1 MEKTILNFHFDYLTP
16 TLTITLVP
24 EKRGKGQKLQDVQA
38 KTILAAQLVQK
49 SKSANR
55 WTGWA
60 KVAQMC
66 LNLPVVTKSGH
77 NLHIFDQR
85 SHFDPHNR

>member
-1 MEKTILNFHFDYLTP
+1 MNP
-16 TLTITLVP
+16 SLTITSVL
-24 EKRGKGQKLQDVQA
+24 EKREKGQKLQDVQA

-66 LNLPVVTKSGH
+66 LNLPVVVKSDH
-77 NLHIFDQR
+77 NLHIFDQK
-85 SHFDPHNR
+85 SHLDSHNK